1 MVEVSVNIKNS
12 ETKMSERHLVE
23 TITFSNQ
30 DPQLLKMIEDAVIKF
45 RAATNS
51 NDEDYEIIIKGKLIC
66 QK

>member
-1 MVEVSVNIKNS
+1 
-12 ETKMSERHLVE
+12 MSERHLVE

-45 RAATNS
+45 RAATDS

>member
-12 ETKMSERHLVE
+12 ETRMSERHLVE

-45 RAATNS
+45 RAATDS

>member
-45 RAATNS
+45 RAATDS

>member
-1 MVEVSVNIKNS
+1 MVEVSVNVKNS

-45 RAATNS
+45 RAATDS